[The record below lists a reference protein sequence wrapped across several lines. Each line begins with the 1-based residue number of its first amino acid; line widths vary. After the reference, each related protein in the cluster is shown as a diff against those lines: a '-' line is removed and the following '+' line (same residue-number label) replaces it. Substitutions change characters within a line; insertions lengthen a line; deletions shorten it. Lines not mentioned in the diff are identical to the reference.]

1 MTSLAL
7 TSNYSNAFGSTIT
20 LDALRRTAPAVFANE
35 ASPKTKHTYRFI
47 PTNEV
52 VNALLDAGFEISAAA
67 QTKGRAGSDPSYAK
81 HMLRFRLARERIGLD
96 EALPECVV
104 VNSHGGDAAYTLLAG
119 LYRPLCTNGLLCRL
133 GDFGIVRVP
142 HRKSVIT
149 DVVAGAL
156 EIASQFGRISAS
168 VSAMV
173 ARVLT
178 VDEQIAFARR
188 AFEIRWA
195 NAAPQPPMDPH
206 KLLQV
211 RRPADD
217 HPTLW
222 HVFNR
227 CQEAVMAGGLQYQTA
242 RGRYVTTRK
251 IRNIREDV
259 RINTSLWQA
268 TVSIIEA

>member
-1 MTSLAL
+1 MFPPRSRNPPQTPPGYSPLKEAGGYSKDRSVDLIKTRRNDVDTWESNL
-7 TSNYSNAFGSTIT
+7 T
-20 LDALRRTAPAVFANE
+20 
-35 ASPKTKHTYRFI
+35 
-47 PTNEV
+47 
-52 VNALLDAGFEISAAA
+52 
-67 QTKGRAGSDPSYAK
+67 
-81 HMLRFRLARERIGLD
+81 
-96 EALPECVV
+96 
-104 VNSHGGDAAYTLLAG
+104 YTLLAG
-119 LYRPLCTNGLLCRL
+119 LYRPSCTNGLLARI

-168 VSAMV
+168 VATMV
-173 ARVLT
+173 SRVLT
-178 VDEQIAFARR
+178 PDEQLQFARR

-195 NAAPQPPMDPH
+195 KADPRPALDPQ

-227 CQEAVMAGGLQYQTA
+227 CQESVMAGGVSHST
-242 RGRYVTTRK
+242 RKHRVVTTRT
-251 IRNIREDV
+251 IRNIRESI

-268 TVSIIEA
+268 AVSIIEG

>member
-1 MTSLAL
+1 MTALAL
-7 TSNYSNAFGSTIT
+7 TATYSNAFGSTIT
-20 LDALRRTAPAVFANE
+20 LDALRRTAPAVFANS

-67 QTKGRAGSDPSYAK
+67 QTKGRAGSDPNYAK
-81 HMLRFRLARERIGLD
+81 HMLRFRLARESIILN
-96 EALPECVV
+96 EVLPECVI

-119 LYRPLCTNGLLCRL
+119 LYRPSCTNGLLARI

-156 EIASQFGRISAS
+156 EIAAQFGRISAS

-173 ARVLT
+173 SRVLT
-178 VDEQIAFARR
+178 PDEQIQFARR

-195 NAAPQPPMDPH
+195 KVDSRPALDPQ

-211 RRPADD
+211 RRSADD

-227 CQEAVMAGGLQYQTA
+227 TQEAVMAGGVSYATSTH
-242 RGRYVTTRK
+242 RVVTTRK
-251 IRNIREDV
+251 IRNIREDI
-259 RINTSLWQA
+259 RINTALWQA
-268 TVSIIEA
+268 AVSIIEG